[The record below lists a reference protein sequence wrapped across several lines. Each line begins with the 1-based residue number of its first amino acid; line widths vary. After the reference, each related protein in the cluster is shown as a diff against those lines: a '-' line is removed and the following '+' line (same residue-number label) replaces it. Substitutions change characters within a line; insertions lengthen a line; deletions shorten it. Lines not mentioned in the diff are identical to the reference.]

1 MFSGSAGD
9 VLASP
14 LSFKADLHRANM
26 RMSMKVHVEKKKDV
40 GEVNMRGHMAVIRAP
55 FHSRGKGKGIYVTE
69 VCGIINRTEKR
80 KKMVAS
86 FYPHCKIPARRHTH

>member
-1 MFSGSAGD
+1 
-9 VLASP
+9 
-14 LSFKADLHRANM
+14 
-26 RMSMKVHVEKKKDV
+26 
-40 GEVNMRGHMAVIRAP
+40 MAVIRAP
-55 FHSRGKGKGIYVTE
+55 FHSRRKGKGIYVTE